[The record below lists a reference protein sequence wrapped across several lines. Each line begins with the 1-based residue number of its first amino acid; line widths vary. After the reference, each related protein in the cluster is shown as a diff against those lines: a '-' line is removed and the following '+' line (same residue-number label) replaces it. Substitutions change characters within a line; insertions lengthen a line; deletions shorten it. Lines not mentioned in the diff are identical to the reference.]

1 MPFESEIRRALAE
14 LERSGLLRNPP
25 PISGPQGPEVS
36 IDGRPTL
43 CLCSNNYLGLAN
55 HPAIAA
61 AVQASLRVDG
71 LGSAASRLITGTMDA
86 HREAEAAFADFL
98 GTPAAALFST
108 GYAANLG
115 TVQAVVGPGDVI
127 FSDALNHASLID
139 GCRLSRARVQVF
151 SHRSADHLESLLRQ
165 HRHAAKRALI
175 ITDSLFSMD
184 GDIADVRGLCD
195 LAAQYGAHVYIDE
208 AHAVGVIGASGRGVC
223 FEQGVHDQVAVRV
236 GTCGKALGSFG
247 AFVVG
252 SQVLCDFLYN
262 RARSFIYS
270 TSLPPVVIAATSAAI
285 ELASADV
292 LRDKLW
298 TNLRWLHGRLGAH
311 TSLSGPPSPIFP
323 IMVGDNAAAL
333 SLSADLDTHGFFVQ
347 AIRPPTVPVGT
358 ARLRLTVSAAHELST
373 LSRFADALE
382 ASMVRLNLVPSA
394 WP

>member
-1 MPFESEIRRALAE
+1 MKELDAHLRKSCEGLQRESLWRVPRVVDADTIE
-14 LERSGLLRNPP
+14 LCGN
-25 PISGPQGPEVS
+25 
-36 IDGRPTL
+36 D
-43 CLCSNNYLGLAN
+43 YLGLAT
-55 HPAIAA
+55 HPALSSAA
-61 AVQASLRVDG
+61 AAATAKFG
-71 LGSAASRLITGTMDA
+71 TGTGASRLVSGTRDA
-86 HREAEAAFADFL
+86 HMQLENRIANWLGTEAARLFNSGYQANVGALSALL
-98 GTPAAALFST
+98 GPNDIA
-108 GYAANLG
+108 
-115 TVQAVVGPGDVI
+115 
-127 FSDALNHASLID
+127 FSDELNHASIID
-139 GCRLSRARVQVF
+139 GLRLSKCGRRVF
-151 SHRSADHLESLLRQ
+151 PHADLHALESLLRETPCEGQ
-165 HRHAAKRALI
+165 RWI
-175 ITDSLFSMD
+175 VSDSIFSMD

-270 TSLPPVVIAATSAAI
+270 TSLPPGVIAATSAAI

-347 AIRPPTVPVGT
+347 AIRPPTVPVDT
-358 ARLRLTVSAAHELST
+358 ARLRLTVSAAHEHST

-382 ASMVRLNLVPSA
+382 ASMVRLNLVPRA